1 MINGI
6 HMTKLDNGTT
16 ATSNKHFKLHTSR
29 LNIEDILYPLRKDI
43 RNKIVTTVANINSE
57 SPRSTTTIPIRNSNT
72 SDSVHVT
79 ATSFKGSTKTVLST
93 EPVLTTK
100 RIIAFEERTFETII
114 NSQRNIFSNKVPNSL
129 ETDVSVL
136 MEEETAMVS
145 AATTSTPI
153 FNSLT
158 TTTTRSNTSKETSM
172 TSQTNIS
179 VNKGVKSMETD
190 VPVLAEYTANV
201 RTMTTNPVNNSV
213 TKNTTNETGVPLH
226 VEDTAYVSTTTI
238 SNSMNKNLT
247 KTTTSSNPLIEMVN
261 CDLLRKF
268 RCVA

>member
-6 HMTKLDNGTT
+6 HTTKLDNGTT

-72 SDSVHVT
+72 NDSVHVT
-79 ATSFKGSTKTVLST
+79 ATSFKGSTKRMP
-93 EPVLTTK
+93 PVLITK
-100 RIIAFEERTFETII
+100 RITAFEERTFETII

-158 TTTTRSNTSKETSM
+158 KTTTRSNTSKETSM

-190 VPVLAEYTANV
+190 VPILAEYTANV
-201 RTMTTNPVNNSV
+201 TTMTTNPVNNSV

-226 VEDTAYVSTTTI
+226 VEDTAAVSTTTI